1 MNLNL
6 TSTGVT
12 VMSIIGA
19 ITFITAFVVFVRTED
34 VRSCYSSVVR
44 VIGYLVGMILA
55 ALVSL
60 VVCFTMIMLL
70 AINLKDSRSD
80 YRTIYSN
87 DLKATVSF
95 VTDLDEREFVG
106 GQKVKEI
113 TDRQS
118 GILTISKDGIKVTRR
133 VASTE
138 YLGDVEKGS
147 IVEKIEYSNTSQESK
162 VFGST
167 LMKNKENRLKIRL
180 KKPASEYAKEKKNVE
195 VEKELNSLLESSK

>member
-44 VIGYLVGMILA
+44 ATGYLTGVIIA
-55 ALVSL
+55 ALITLLASTV
-60 VVCFTMIMLL
+60 TIMLL
-70 AINLKDSRSD
+70 AINLKDSKSD

-87 DLKATVSF
+87 NLKATVSF
-95 VTDLDEREFVG
+95 KTDHDEREFVG

-113 TDRQS
+113 TNRQS
-118 GILTISKDGIKVTRR
+118 GILTISKDGVKVTRR
-133 VASTE
+133 VAGTE

-147 IVEKIEYSNTSQESK
+147 IVEKIEYSDTLQESK
-162 VFGST
+162 MFGST
-167 LMKNKENRLKIRL
+167 LMTNKENRLKIHL
-180 KKPASEYAKEKKNVE
+180 KKSASEYAKEKKNVE